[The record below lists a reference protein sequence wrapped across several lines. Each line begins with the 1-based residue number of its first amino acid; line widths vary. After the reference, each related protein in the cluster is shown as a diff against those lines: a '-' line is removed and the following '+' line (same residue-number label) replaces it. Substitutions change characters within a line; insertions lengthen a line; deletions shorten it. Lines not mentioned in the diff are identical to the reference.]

1 MKINRKNRIKTIFQM
16 LSILFGTLGRSHLTQ
31 TCWDNIFL
39 GISSEDH
46 VAEDFFVNY
55 QIDFLMLTWLRWH
68 FSINQ
73 NLFQWKSQKH
83 FLEWNSCNFHFLF
96 VVFLPF
102 PTTICALPSLLIRFL
117 SFNCKMSSKSLKF
130 ITNSSKRHKN

>member
-1 MKINRKNRIKTIFQM
+1 MKINRKNRIETIFQM
-16 LSILFGTLGRSHLTQ
+16 LSILFGTLGRSQLTQ

-73 NLFQWKSQKH
+73 ILFQWKSQKH
-83 FLEWNSCNFHFLF
+83 FLEWNFCNFHFLF

-102 PTTICALPSLLIRFL
+102 PTPICALPSLLIRIL
-117 SFNCKMSSKSLKF
+117 SFNCKMSSKSLKI

>member
-1 MKINRKNRIKTIFQM
+1 MKINRKNRIETIFQM
-16 LSILFGTLGRSHLTQ
+16 LSILFGTLGRSQLTQ

-46 VAEDFFVNY
+46 VAEDFLW
-55 QIDFLMLTWLRWH
+55 IIRSI
-68 FSINQ
+68 FSCSLGYAGISRLIKFYFNRSH
-73 NLFQWKSQKH
+73 KKH

-117 SFNCKMSSKSLKF
+117 SFNCKMSSKSLKI